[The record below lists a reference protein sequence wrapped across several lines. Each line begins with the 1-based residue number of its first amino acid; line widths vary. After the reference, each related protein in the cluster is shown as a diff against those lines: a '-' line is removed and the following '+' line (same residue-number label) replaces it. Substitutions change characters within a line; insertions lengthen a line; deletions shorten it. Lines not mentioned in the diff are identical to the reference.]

1 MTATKRGR
9 GRPRGTGID
18 DTARID
24 AAYRLMGQDGSISF
38 TSALK
43 RTGTRDPSA
52 IRRCQGKRR
61 TFTLAMRE
69 AHRWRGGDPSVTV
82 VSPNEVKVNIASLD
96 VDVK

>member
-1 MTATKRGR
+1 MTAAKR

-18 DTARID
+18 DTGRIGD
-24 AAYRLMGQDGSISF
+24 AYRLMATDGSISF

-69 AHRWRGGDPSVTV
+69 AWRWPARPLGEPGDWATIRGG
-82 VSPNEVKVNIASLD
+82 SP
-96 VDVK
+96 